1 MRYGLG
7 LLLSLT
13 LWAGH
18 AQRGGDPAVEIREG
32 EATGEVEILF
42 DGELFTSLIQPEG
55 VTKPVLWPVVSSKG
69 HRVTRNYPLEKV
81 AGERTDHPHHIGIWL
96 TYGDV
101 NGIDYWNNSAAIPA
115 EKKNEY
121 GDIALQEIVSMSS
134 SGSEGELVIR
144 SRWND
149 NGEAVL
155 DEETTFSFINR
166 GGIRIIDRE
175 TRLKALKDVLFEDNK
190 EGMIGMRMASELEMP
205 SDQAITLTDAHG
217 NPTTVKGK
225 NELASGDYLSSEGLR
240 GDDVWGTRG
249 RWMSLTGNF
258 EGDEVSVVM
267 IDHPSNPGYP
277 TYWHARGYGLYAAN
291 PLGQKEM
298 SGGKDELH
306 FSLSRGEEVTFR
318 YRIVISDA
326 GAADRNKWE
335 ELFEE
340 YAGK

>member
-1 MRYGLG
+1 M
-7 LLLSLT
+7 
-13 LWAGH
+13 
-18 AQRGGDPAVEIREG
+18 EIRKG
-32 EATGEVEILF
+32 ETKGEVEILF
-42 DGELFTSLIQPEG
+42 DGELFTSFIQPEG
-55 VTKPVLWPVVSSKG
+55 VTKPVLWPVISSKG
-69 HRVTRNYPLEKV
+69 HSVTRNYPLKKV

-121 GDIALQEIVSMSS
+121 GDIDLQEIVSMSS
-134 SGSEGELVIR
+134 SGSEGELTVKNQW
-144 SRWND
+144 SD

-155 DEETTFSFINR
+155 DEVTTFRFINR
-166 GGIRIIDRE
+166 GAVRIIDRE
-175 TRLKALKDVLFEDNK
+175 TRLTALKEVLFEDNK

-225 NELASGDYLSSEGLR
+225 NELAGGDYLSSEGLR

-249 RWMSLTGNF
+249 RWMALTGDF
-258 EGDEVSVVM
+258 EGEEVSVVM
-267 IDHPSNPGYP
+267 IDHPQNPGYP

-306 FSLSRGEEVTFR
+306 FSLRKGEETTFR

-326 GAADRNKWE
+326 GTADRSKWE
-335 ELFEE
+335 KLFEE